1 MGKLTLIQQRLKMK
15 KTLLFTLAAAFAMS
29 TGYSQ
34 TERLWKVSKGEIKE
48 ISKTAQRESFPSEF
62 KLFDLDLT
70 SLRQTLFAAQNKSE
84 VIISLPNAEGK
95 MERFKMVEHSNF
107 EPALQ
112 AQYPEIR
119 SYVGIGIDDIYAQVR
134 LSIDPRGV
142 QTMVFRA
149 GKRNEFMEPYS
160 ADGKTYAVFNSSR
173 NKGQL
178 PFTCSTVDHAIAND
192 LSDKLTTADKS
203 SVAQLKT
210 FRLALSCNG
219 EYANYFGATSAAQS
233 GLVLAA
239 FNATMTRVNGVFE
252 KDFAIHM
259 DIVAQTTN
267 VIFYNPATDPYTTLA
282 NWNTQLQNTLSSS
295 LTGPSTSLAAN
306 NAAYDIGHMFGA
318 TGGGGN
324 AGCIGCVCVN
334 DTAAAND
341 TNKGSGITSPADGVP
356 AGDTFDIDYVAH
368 EMGHQFGANHTFSFG
383 VEGTGVNVEPG
394 SGSTIMGYAGITDY
408 NVQMNSDD
416 YFHAVSI
423 AQVQTNMTGK
433 TCPTNTPITHGT
445 PVVDAGADYTIP
457 KSTPFMLTGSAT
469 DSGGNPLVYC
479 WEQTDTA
486 TSQTNANSVA
496 SPTKTGGPNWRS
508 YSPTPSPTRVFPTMS
523 TVLSGQTT
531 TMGSGG
537 IVVEALSSVARTLN
551 FRLTARDNVAGGG
564 QTNFD
569 NAVVTIDATRGPL
582 TVTSQNTAGQTWAP
596 GSTQTI
602 TWAVNNTNTSA
613 GGANVDILLS
623 TDGGA
628 TFPTVLVAGTPND
641 GSQSVTI
648 PNITAQ
654 KARIMVKASGS
665 IFFNVN
671 TKDIAIGYT
680 VSTTCNTYSNNT
692 TLPVPDGIASNT
704 PGAVVSKTISIPD
717 TAEITDVNVTVAA
730 THTYTWDMVVA
741 MNHPDGTQ
749 VALWNRNCNNTSTGF
764 NILFNDGA
772 PAIVC
777 VSGGNVSGTYSPSTA
792 LSQYNGK
799 PANGTWTL
807 LAADFWNGDT
817 GSIGNWSVEVCTQTF
832 TLASQNFGLENF
844 NIYPNPNNGNFTV
857 RFDSNS
863 GNDVKIGVHDMRGRL
878 VFEKSYQNTG
888 TFNQNIQLNNVQS
901 GIYMVTVQDGD
912 RKEVKK
918 ISVN

>member
-1 MGKLTLIQQRLKMK
+1 MK
-15 KTLLFTLAAAFAMS
+15 KTLLFTLAAAFAIS
-29 TGYSQ
+29 NGYSQ
-34 TERLWKVSKGEIKE
+34 TDKLWKASKGEIKE
-48 ISKTAQRESFPSEF
+48 VSRTAQRESFPSEF
-62 KLFDLDLT
+62 KLFDLDLP

-107 EPALQ
+107 DAELQ

-119 SYVGIGIDDIYAQVR
+119 SYAGIGIDDIYAQVR
-134 LSIDPRGV
+134 LSIDPKGV
-142 QTMVFRA
+142 QTMVFRT

-192 LSDKLTTADKS
+192 LSDKIAETDRS
-203 SVAQLKT
+203 SVPQLKT
-210 FRLALSCNG
+210 MRLALSCNG
-219 EYANYFGATSAAQS
+219 EYANYFGASSSAQS

-259 DIVAQTTN
+259 NIVAQTTN
-267 VIFYNPATDPYTTLA
+267 VIYYNPATDPYTTLA
-282 NWNTQLQNTLSSS
+282 NWNTQLQNTLSAN
-295 LTGPSTSLAAN
+295 LTGPATSLAAN

-334 DTAAAND
+334 DTASASD

-356 AGDTFDIDYVAH
+356 SGDTFDIDYVAH
-368 EMGHQFGANHTFSFG
+368 EMGHQFGANHTFSHN

-394 SGSTIMGYAGITDY
+394 SGSTIMGYAGITSY

-416 YFHAVSI
+416 YFHAASI
-423 AQVQTNMTGK
+423 DQVQTNMAGK
-433 TCPTNTPITHGT
+433 ACPVNTAITHGT
-445 PVVDAGADYTIP
+445 PVVNAGSNYTIP
-457 KSTPFMLTGSAT
+457 MSTPFMLTGSAT

-479 WEQTDTA
+479 WEQMDTA
-486 TSQTNANSVA
+486 TTETAAASVA
-496 SPTKTGGPNWRS
+496 SPTKAAGPNWRS
-508 YSPTPSPTRVFPTMS
+508 FDPTTSPTRTFPVMS
-523 TVLSGQTT
+523 AVLNGQTT
-531 TMGSGG
+531 SMGPGG

-551 FRLTARDNVAGGG
+551 FRLTARDNIVGGG

-569 NAVVTIDATRGPL
+569 DTVITVDATRGPL
-582 TVTSQNTAGQTWAP
+582 NVTSQNTAGQSWSQ

-602 TWAVNNTNTSA
+602 TWAVNNTNTST
-613 GGANVDILLS
+613 GGATVDILLS
-623 TDGGA
+623 TDGGL
-628 TFPTVLVAGTPND
+628 TFPTVLVAATPND
-641 GSQSVTI
+641 GSQTI
-648 PNITAQ
+648 TVPNVTAQ
-654 KARIMVKASGS
+654 KARVMVKASGS

-680 VSTTCNTYSNNT
+680 VSTSCNTYSNNT
-692 TLPVPDGIASNT
+692 ALAVPDGTGSNV
-704 PGAVVSKTISIPD
+704 PGAVVTKTLSVPV
-717 TAEITDVNVTVAA
+717 TAEISDVNVTVAA

-749 VALWNRNCNNTSTGF
+749 VALWNRNCNNASTGF

-777 VSGGNVSGTYSPSTA
+777 VSGGNVSGTYTPSTA

-807 LAADFWNGDT
+807 LAADYWNGDT
-817 GSIGNWSVEVCTQTF
+817 GSINNWSVEVCTQTY
-832 TLASQNFGLENF
+832 TLASQSFGLENF

-857 RFDSNS
+857 QFDSTT
-863 GNDVKIGVHDMRGRL
+863 GNDVKVGVHDMRGRL
-878 VFEKSYQNTG
+878 VFEKSYQNNG
-888 TFNQNIQLNNVQS
+888 MFNQNIQLNNVES
-901 GIYMVTVQDGD
+901 GIYLVTVQDGE

-918 ISVN
+918 ISVK

>member
-1 MGKLTLIQQRLKMK
+1 MK
-15 KTLLFTLAAAFAMS
+15 KTLLLLAVSIFCH
-29 TGYSQ
+29 GYSQ
-34 TERLWKVSKGEIKE
+34 TNKTWKTTERQITE
-48 ISKTAQRESFPSEF
+48 ISKNAQRVSFPTDF
-62 KLFDLDLT
+62 KLFDLNLSSFRKILLT
-70 SLRQTLFAAQNKSE
+70 GQNQKQ
-84 VIISLPNAEGK
+84 ILISLPNAEGK
-95 MERFKMVEHSNF
+95 LERFRMVEHSNF
-107 EPALQ
+107 DAELQ
-112 AQYPEIR
+112 AQYPQIR
-119 SYVGIGIDDIYAQVR
+119 SYAGVGIDDVYAQVR

-142 QTMVFRA
+142 QTMIFRA

-178 PFTCSTVDHAIAND
+178 PFTCSTEDHALAND
-192 LSDKLTTADKS
+192 LSGKTASADKS

-233 GLVLAA
+233 ALVLAA

-252 KDFAIHM
+252 KDFAIRM
-259 DIVAQTTN
+259 TIVAQTTN
-267 VIFYNPATDPYTTLA
+267 VIYYNPLTDPYTTLA
-282 NWNTQLQNTLSSS
+282 NWNTQLQNTLSAN
-295 LTGPSTSLAAN
+295 LTGTGTSLAAN

-334 DTAAAND
+334 DTAATND
-341 TNKGSGITSPADGVP
+341 KNKGSGITSPADGVP
-356 AGDTFDIDYVAH
+356 AGDAFDIDYVAH
-368 EMGHQFGANHTFSFG
+368 EMGHQFGANHTFSHG

-394 SGSTIMGYAGITDY
+394 SGSTIMGYAGITNY

-416 YFHAVSI
+416 YFHAASI
-423 AQVQTNMTGK
+423 AQVQQNMTGK
-433 TCPTNTPITHGT
+433 TCPTNTAITHGT
-445 PVVDAGADYTIP
+445 PVVNAGADYIIP
-457 KSTPFMLTGSAT
+457 MSTPFTLTGSAT

-479 WEQTDTA
+479 WEQMDTA
-486 TSQTNANSVA
+486 TTETNAASVA
-496 SPTKTGGPNWRS
+496 SPTKAAGPNWRS
-508 YSPTPSPTRVFPTMS
+508 FEPTPSPSRTFPVMS
-523 TVLSGQTT
+523 AILNGQTT
-531 TMGSGG
+531 SNGPGG
-537 IVVEALSSVARTLN
+537 ITVEALSSVARTLN

-569 NAVVTIDATRGPL
+569 DMVITVDATRGPL
-582 TVTSQNTAGQTWAP
+582 TVTSQNTAGQTWNP

-602 TWAVNNTNTSA
+602 TWSVNNTNTST

-641 GSQSVTI
+641 GSQTVTI
-648 PNITAQ
+648 PNVTAQ

-680 VSTTCNTYSNNT
+680 VSTSCNTYSNNT
-692 TLPVPDGIASNT
+692 ALPVPDGVANNT
-704 PGAVVSKTISIPD
+704 PGAIVTKTINIPT
-717 TAEITDVNVTVAA
+717 TAEIGDVNVTLAA

-749 VALWNRNCNNTSTGF
+749 VALWNRNCNNISTGF

-777 VSGGNVSGTYSPSTA
+777 VPSGNVSGTYAPASA

-807 LAADFWNGDT
+807 LAADYWNGDT
-817 GSIGNWSVEVCTQTF
+817 GSIGNWSVEVCTLTY
-832 TLASQNFGLENF
+832 TLASESFGLQNF

-857 RFDSNS
+857 NFDSNT
-863 GNDVKIGVHDMRGRL
+863 GNDVKVGVHDMRGRL